1 MLCNQ
6 IDLKSFQV
14 CFDLL
19 DGFSKAKFE
28 FFLFSFYAVLLT
40 FLRSNLLFSR
50 SIMEKVELLLHLRGN
65 MHHYPGAFLSSISIM
80 MLFLFSCFLLELV
93 FFWSCL
99 LSIVCIIQSS
109 DKRVVSAGHVY
120 YIQITQYRIQ
130 QRLPMIFLS
139 VVSKKL
145 RSRIWTGIVGSL
157 SLGYQFKF
165 PKVSKVCFAYDC
177 L

>member
-1 MLCNQ
+1 MFPP
-6 IDLKSFQV
+6 SVF
-14 CFDLL
+14 F
-19 DGFSKAKFE
+19 
-28 FFLFSFYAVLLT
+28 FFL
-40 FLRSNLLFSR
+40 
-50 SIMEKVELLLHLRGN
+50 G
-65 MHHYPGAFLSSISIM
+65 GG
-80 MLFLFSCFLLELV
+80 
-93 FFWSCL
+93 CL
-99 LSIVCIIQSS
+99 LSIVCIIWSS

-130 QRLPMIFLS
+130 QRLPKIFLS

-177 L
+177 LYSTPTLLHRFLSPLSQLKSTKLYSKKSWGWLYGFSGISVKDQIHS